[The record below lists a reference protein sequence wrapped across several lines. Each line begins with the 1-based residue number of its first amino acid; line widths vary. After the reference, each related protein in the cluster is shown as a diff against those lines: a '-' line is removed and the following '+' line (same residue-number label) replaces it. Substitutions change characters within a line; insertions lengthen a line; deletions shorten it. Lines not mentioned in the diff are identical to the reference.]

1 MREWLGV
8 GISPESY
15 HQVDSAD
22 LGLDVGIYVFKKLH
36 GILLQ
41 GQDKETH
48 PQPNAWH
55 MTGMS

>member
-41 GQDKETH
+41 GQDKKHIHNPMPGT
-48 PQPNAWH
+48 
-55 MTGMS
+55 